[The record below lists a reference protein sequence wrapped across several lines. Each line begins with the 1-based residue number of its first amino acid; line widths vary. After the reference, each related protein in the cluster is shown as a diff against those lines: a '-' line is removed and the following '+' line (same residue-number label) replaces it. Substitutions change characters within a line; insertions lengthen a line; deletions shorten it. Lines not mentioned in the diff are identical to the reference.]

1 MSPEPVRP
9 QPAYI
14 QIANHYREQIL
25 TGALSDGDRL
35 PSITDIAQDWHVA
48 NATAAKAI
56 SLLQVEKLIR
66 TSVRGTFVDL
76 TARRAA
82 SSPRDRLMRIRQTG
96 YDTAGEHY
104 LVNSAEHYLVNSAE
118 IVKPPVYVADLF
130 DLEYPATI
138 IRREWRTISEERP
151 VALSVSWYP
160 AEFAEQI
167 PDLLDRDQSK
177 VRGLTLQIEHITGP
191 LGYARDFYEA
201 READIREAT
210 ALGLRIASPILAG
223 VFLRF
228 PANDPNRLIEYG
240 EFCLPPGR
248 TVGYE
253 YRLTEN
259 QTGDNQ

>member
-9 QPAYI
+9 EPAYI
-14 QIANHYREQIL
+14 QIADHYREQIL
-25 TGALSDGDRL
+25 TGQISDGDKL
-35 PSITDIAQDWHVA
+35 PSIAELAEIWHVA
-48 NATAAKAI
+48 PATSAKAI

-66 TSVRGTFVDL
+66 TSPRGTFVDL
-76 TARRAA
+76 TSRRAA
-82 SSPRDRLMRIRQTG
+82 SSPRDRLMRVRQTG
-96 YDTAGEHY
+96 QDTA
-104 LVNSAEHYLVNSAE
+104 AEHYLVNAAE

-130 DLEYPATI
+130 NLDYPATI

-167 PDLLDRDQSK
+167 PDLLDRRQSK
-177 VRGLTLQIEHITGP
+177 VRGLTLQIERITGP
-191 LGYARDFYEA
+191 LAYARDFYEA
-201 READIREAT
+201 READPREAN
-210 ALGLRIASPILAG
+210 ALGLRVASPILAG
-223 VFLRF
+223 VFLHF
-228 PANDPNRLIEYG
+228 PASDPNRLVEYG

-253 YRLTEN
+253 YRISGN